1 MNLSRN
7 LGLLA
12 GLTAAVF
19 ISGAL
24 LAPHADARKKKK
36 KPAAT
41 KMAKDKA
48 LGELMGA
55 FKFGMSAKQVLG
67 VLQKQVSD
75 AYAEKISNTSSVYE
89 QDKLRKKRDKEVKQI
104 GKTFTKFEGKKT
116 GWDVS
121 IIDDQFA
128 HGTEESMMVHW
139 ENQGGRDQRRFFF
152 FHEGELY
159 KMVIA
164 VNTKQMGEGK
174 DFSFFQSVLEQRY
187 GPGAVGNARVDWN
200 SKSFHVTAIDKL
212 RFYGTFV
219 MVIADPSREKR
230 VVAAREANP
239 RVEKKNKVIESMI
252 GEDEGDLTN
261 ANKNVIDQIT
271 N

>member
-1 MNLSRN
+1 MNHSRN

-12 GLTAAVF
+12 GLTAAIFVA
-19 ISGAL
+19 GAL
-24 LAPHADARKKKK
+24 VAPTAADARKKKK
-36 KPAAT
+36 AT
-41 KMAKDKA
+41 AVKMAEDKA

-55 FKFGMSAKQVLG
+55 FKFGMSPKQVLAT
-67 VLQKQVSD
+67 LEKQIND
-75 AYAEKISNTSSVYE
+75 AYAEKISNTTDVYK
-89 QDKLRKKRDKEVKQI
+89 QDKLRKQRDKDVKQI
-104 GKTFTKFEGKKT
+104 GKTYTRFEGKKT

-121 IIDDQFA
+121 IIDDQFF
-128 HGTEESMMVHW
+128 HGTEESMLVHW

-159 KMVIA
+159 KMVVA

-174 DFSFFQSVLEQRY
+174 DFSFFQNVLEQRY
-187 GPGAVGNARVDWN
+187 GPGAAGNGRIDWN
-200 SKSFHVTAIDKL
+200 SKSYHVTAIDKL

-219 MVIADPSREKR
+219 MIIADPNREKR
-230 VVAAREANP
+230 VTAAREANP
-239 RVEKKNKVIESMI
+239 RHEQKNKVIESMI

>member
-1 MNLSRN
+1 MDRSRK

-12 GLTAAVF
+12 GITAALF
-19 ISGAL
+19 IGSAL
-24 LAPHADARKKKK
+24 AAPSAEAKRKK
-36 KPAAT
+36 KPAAV
-41 KMAKDKA
+41 KMAKDKD

-55 FKFGMSAKQVLG
+55 FKFGMSAKQVLK
-67 VLQKQVSD
+67 VLHKQVSD
-75 AYAEKISNTSSVYE
+75 AYAEKISNTSDVYG
-89 QDKLRKKRDKEVKQI
+89 QDKLRKKRDKEIKKI
-104 GKTFTKFEGKKT
+104 SSTFTKFEGNKT

-121 IIDDQFA
+121 LIDDQFA
-128 HGTEESMMVHW
+128 HGTDESMMVHW

-152 FHEGELY
+152 FHDGKLY
-159 KMVIA
+159 KMVVA

-174 DFSFFQSVLEQRY
+174 DFSFFQNVLEQRY
-187 GPGAVGNARVDWN
+187 GPGAVGNARIDWK
-200 SKSFHVTAIDKL
+200 SKSYHVTAIDKL

-230 VVAAREANP
+230 VIAAREANP
-239 RVEKKNKVIESMI
+239 KVVKKNKVIDSMI